1 MHKKKQ
7 AVFTALGLVLCISW
21 MMLQGALL
29 AAGAHAVKAETKQTC
44 RVLSEDVFSRYQRLK
59 SFLASLEL

>member
-7 AVFTALGLVLCISW
+7 AVFTTLGLVLCISW
-21 MMLQGALL
+21 VMLQGAPL
-29 AAGAHAVKAETKQTC
+29 AADVHAVKAETEQTC
-44 RVLSEDVFSRYQRLK
+44 RVLSEDVFSRYQGLK